1 MIINL
6 SKIIIIF
13 TLKNPIQH
21 FYCIFSA
28 VIHPTLLIQTMVPH
42 YNAVITQR
50 SHCRH
55 LTYSQY
61 EAHISHLHRNKQINM
76 ENNTKMFAAK
86 KKKSFCCQELSRWKG
101 KKWGWMFV
109 CSYTCVF
116 LCLCS
121 RINGTFR
128 RQ

>member
-6 SKIIIIF
+6 SKIIIF
-13 TLKNPIQH
+13 TLKTPIQH

-86 KKKSFCCQELSRWKG
+86 KEEKLLLPGVIEMEG
-101 KKWGWMFV
+101 KKMRMNV
-109 CSYTCVF
+109 CLQLHVCVSV
-116 LCLCS
+116 LMLEDKWH
-121 RINGTFR
+121 I
-128 RQ
+128 